1 MPRHGMTPHVSG
13 TTLDA
18 QARYAAGVKSI
29 LKAYLN
35 DEKITPQEYIIIDP
49 TNDYTSPA
57 YPDLRGTT
65 AKRL

>member
-18 QARYAAGVKSI
+18 QARYGAGTKSI
-29 LKAYLN
+29 LEAFL
-35 DEKITPQEYIIIDP
+35 EERPIQPQEYIIIDP
-49 TNDYTSPA
+49 SNDYISPS

-65 AKRL
+65 KKY